1 MMGMS
6 IRRRAE
12 VNAVLL
18 KVQDGGH
25 PTMPGNPGVAA
36 AFGDVSAPRLKGQT
50 TRNRKDGGKLKE
62 GACKT

>member
-1 MMGMS
+1 MGMS

-25 PTMPGNPGVAA
+25 STVPGNPGVAA
-36 AFGDVSAPRLKGQT
+36 AFGDVSAAQ
-50 TRNRKDGGKLKE
+50 
-62 GACKT
+62 GADNEE